1 MKNKKTIEIEICKEK
16 HSKKYFII
24 KKSKTNSIENKSER
38 KVQKM
43 NVQEVL
49 ENYNTYK
56 ARISIMEAE
65 IQELENEII
74 DIKSSSLDGMPKAK
88 GYVQSNIENQVVE
101 REDKIS
107 EKRRNIKNLQ
117 LKIKVVE
124 DLVKTLKKY
133 NQDIIEMRFYQK
145 LSIEEIAVK
154 KNKTYGA
161 ITTTIKKSISKMQRE
176 YNKNKKL

>member
-1 MKNKKTIEIEICKEK
+1 
-16 HSKKYFII
+16 
-24 KKSKTNSIENKSER
+24 
-38 KVQKM
+38 M

-56 ARISIMEAE
+56 ARISITEAE

-74 DIKSSSLDGMPKAK
+74 DIKSANLDGMPKAK
-88 GYVQSNIENQVVE
+88 GYVESSIENQVID

-107 EKRRNIKNLQ
+107 DKKRYIKNLE

-133 NQDIIEMRFYQK
+133 NQDVIKSRFYDME
-145 LSIEEIAVK
+145 SIEEIAVK

-161 ITTTIKKSISKMQRE
+161 ITKTIEKSIFKMQRE
-176 YNKNKKL
+176 YNKSKKL

>member
-1 MKNKKTIEIEICKEK
+1 
-16 HSKKYFII
+16 
-24 KKSKTNSIENKSER
+24 
-38 KVQKM
+38 M

-88 GYVQSNIENQVVE
+88 GYVQSNIENQVIE
-101 REDKIS
+101 REDRIS
-107 EKRRNIKNLQ
+107 EKKRNIKNLQ

-133 NQDIIEMRFYQK
+133 NQDIIELRFYSMN
-145 LSIEEIAVK
+145 SIEEIAVK
-154 KNKTYGA
+154 MNKTYGG
-161 ITTTIKKSISKMQRE
+161 ITKTIKNSISKMQRE
-176 YNKNKKL
+176 YNKNKKV

>member
-1 MKNKKTIEIEICKEK
+1 
-16 HSKKYFII
+16 
-24 KKSKTNSIENKSER
+24 
-38 KVQKM
+38 M

-88 GYVQSNIENQVVE
+88 GYVQSNIENQVIE

-107 EKRRNIKNLQ
+107 EKKRNIKNLQ

-124 DLVKTLKKY
+124 ELVKTLKKY

>member
-1 MKNKKTIEIEICKEK
+1 
-16 HSKKYFII
+16 
-24 KKSKTNSIENKSER
+24 
-38 KVQKM
+38 M

-74 DIKSSSLDGMPKAK
+74 DIKSSSLDGMSKAK
-88 GYVQSNIENQVVE
+88 GYVQSNIENQVIE

-107 EKRRNIKNLQ
+107 EKKRNIKNLQ

-133 NQDIIEMRFYQK
+133 NQDIIELRFYCMN
-145 LSIEEIAVK
+145 SIEEIAVK
-154 KNKTYGA
+154 MNKTYGG
-161 ITTTIKKSISKMQRE
+161 ITKTIKNSISKMQRE
-176 YNKNKKL
+176 YNKNKKV

>member
-1 MKNKKTIEIEICKEK
+1 
-16 HSKKYFII
+16 
-24 KKSKTNSIENKSER
+24 
-38 KVQKM
+38 M

-56 ARISIMEAE
+56 ARISITEAE

-74 DIKSSSLDGMPKAK
+74 DIKSANLDGMPKPK
-88 GYVQSNIENQVVE
+88 GYVESSIEKQVID

-107 EKRRNIKNLQ
+107 DKKRYIKNLE

-133 NQDIIEMRFYQK
+133 NQDVIKSRFYDME
-145 LSIEEIAVK
+145 SIEEIAVK

-161 ITTTIKKSISKMQRE
+161 ITKTIEKSIFKMQRE
-176 YNKNKKL
+176 YNKSKKL

>member
-1 MKNKKTIEIEICKEK
+1 
-16 HSKKYFII
+16 
-24 KKSKTNSIENKSER
+24 
-38 KVQKM
+38 M

-88 GYVQSNIENQVVE
+88 GYVQSNIENQVIE

-107 EKRRNIKNLQ
+107 EKKRNIKNLQ

-133 NQDIIEMRFYQK
+133 NQDIIELRFYSMN
-145 LSIEEIAVK
+145 SIEEIAVK

-176 YNKNKKL
+176 YNKNKKV

>member
-1 MKNKKTIEIEICKEK
+1 
-16 HSKKYFII
+16 
-24 KKSKTNSIENKSER
+24 
-38 KVQKM
+38 M

-88 GYVQSNIENQVVE
+88 GYVQSNIENQVIE
-101 REDKIS
+101 REDRIS
-107 EKRRNIKNLQ
+107 EKKRNIKNLQ

-133 NQDIIEMRFYQK
+133 NQDIIELRFYSMN
-145 LSIEEIAVK
+145 SIEEIAVK
-154 KNKTYGA
+154 MNKTYGG
-161 ITTTIKKSISKMQRE
+161 ITKTIKNSIAKMQRE
-176 YNKNKKL
+176 YNKNKKV

>member
-1 MKNKKTIEIEICKEK
+1 
-16 HSKKYFII
+16 
-24 KKSKTNSIENKSER
+24 
-38 KVQKM
+38 M

-88 GYVQSNIENQVVE
+88 GYVQSNIENQVIE
-101 REDKIS
+101 REDRIS
-107 EKRRNIKNLQ
+107 EKKRNIKNLQ

-133 NQDIIEMRFYQK
+133 NQDIIELRFYSMN
-145 LSIEEIAVK
+145 SIEEIAVK
-154 KNKTYGA
+154 MNKTYGG
-161 ITTTIKKSISKMQRE
+161 ITKTIKNSISKMQRE
-176 YNKNKKL
+176 YNKNKKETIVKVV

>member
-1 MKNKKTIEIEICKEK
+1 
-16 HSKKYFII
+16 
-24 KKSKTNSIENKSER
+24 
-38 KVQKM
+38 M

-88 GYVQSNIENQVVE
+88 GYVQSNIENQVIE
-101 REDKIS
+101 REDRIS
-107 EKRRNIKNLQ
+107 EKKRNIKNLQ

-133 NQDIIEMRFYQK
+133 NQDIIELRFYSMN
-145 LSIEEIAVK
+145 SIEEIAVK
-154 KNKTYGA
+154 MNKTYGG
-161 ITTTIKKSISKMQRE
+161 ITKTIKNSISKMQRE

>member
-1 MKNKKTIEIEICKEK
+1 
-16 HSKKYFII
+16 
-24 KKSKTNSIENKSER
+24 
-38 KVQKM
+38 M

-56 ARISIMEAE
+56 ARISITEAE
-65 IQELENEII
+65 IQKLENEII
-74 DIKSSSLDGMPKAK
+74 DIKSANLDGMPKPK
-88 GYVQSNIENQVVE
+88 GYVESSIENQVID

-107 EKRRNIKNLQ
+107 DKKRYIKNLE

-133 NQDIIEMRFYQK
+133 NQDVIKSRFYDME
-145 LSIEEIAVK
+145 SIEEIAVK

-161 ITTTIKKSISKMQRE
+161 ITKTIEKSIFKMQRE
-176 YNKNKKL
+176 YNKSKKL

>member
-1 MKNKKTIEIEICKEK
+1 
-16 HSKKYFII
+16 
-24 KKSKTNSIENKSER
+24 
-38 KVQKM
+38 M

-88 GYVQSNIENQVVE
+88 GYVQSNIENQVIE

-107 EKRRNIKNLQ
+107 EKKRNIKKLQ

-133 NQDIIEMRFYQK
+133 NQDIIALRFYSMN
-145 LSIEEIAVK
+145 SIEEIAVK
-154 KNKTYGA
+154 MNKTYDA
-161 ITTTIKKSISKMQRE
+161 ITKAIKNSVAKMQRE

>member
-1 MKNKKTIEIEICKEK
+1 
-16 HSKKYFII
+16 
-24 KKSKTNSIENKSER
+24 
-38 KVQKM
+38 M

-56 ARISIMEAE
+56 ARISITEAE

-74 DIKSSSLDGMPKAK
+74 DIKSANLDGMPKAK
-88 GYVQSNIENQVVE
+88 GYVESSIENQVIE

-107 EKRRNIKNLQ
+107 EKKRNIRNLQ

-133 NQDIIEMRFYQK
+133 NKDIIELRFYSMI
-145 LSIEEIAVK
+145 SI
-154 KNKTYGA
+154 
-161 ITTTIKKSISKMQRE
+161 
-176 YNKNKKL
+176 

>member
-1 MKNKKTIEIEICKEK
+1 
-16 HSKKYFII
+16 
-24 KKSKTNSIENKSER
+24 
-38 KVQKM
+38 M

-56 ARISIMEAE
+56 ARISITEAE

-74 DIKSSSLDGMPKAK
+74 DIKSANLDGMPKSK
-88 GYVQSNIENQVVE
+88 GYVESSIENQVIE

-107 EKRRNIKNLQ
+107 DKKRYIKNLE

-133 NQDIIEMRFYQK
+133 NQDVIKSRFYDME
-145 LSIEEIAVK
+145 SIEEIAVK

-161 ITTTIKKSISKMQRE
+161 ITKTIEKSIFKMQRE
-176 YNKNKKL
+176 YNKSKKI